1 MSNKRSPRHEV
12 ISLRLSEMR
21 VELLERCRRA
31 FADELARDVSLSEA
45 VFLALEDRATEMER
59 TAARAELLRTP
70 TASLAAIRRQWE
82 ARHGLSAPQWDVLV
96 EYVRIGA
103 DEDRRDPPLQPSIPS
118 RESDLALLDAFRSV
132 YEHRAD
138 PLSRHTWTYVGNL
151 GGSAPT
157 ADVLANQRPDQQP
170 QVVIQQV
177 ADRRAR
183 VLADEWE
190 RPGNI
195 GHCVWVAVREEGVD
209 GATLDQVLAPYWPV
223 LWRLAARGHWIRHN
237 HRPVRVTG
245 MDEGRRGGALIA
257 PQPISAGDF
266 TIAFAR
272 WSGGDP
278 LLTIASR
285 SRRMELEIARYPEL
299 AELRALSVSPDDRPW
314 IGRYYTVGDAP
325 AGARRLTVL
334 RRRLSLEFSHAEW
347 TTLTDLL
354 RRAWQIPALQSR
366 LAVLEQEYGEHG

>member
-1 MSNKRSPRHEV
+1 MSQGV
-12 ISLRLSEMR
+12 ALR
-21 VELLERCRRA
+21 VG
-31 FADELARDVSLSEA
+31 DVSLSEA
-45 VFLALEDRATEMER
+45 AFLALEDPATEMER
-59 TAARAELLRTP
+59 TAARAESFL
-70 TASLAAIRRQWE
+70 SVS
-82 ARHGLSAPQWDVLV
+82 ARCAWS
-96 EYVRIGA
+96 
-103 DEDRRDPPLQPSIPS
+103 
-118 RESDLALLDAFRSV
+118 
-132 YEHRAD
+132 
-138 PLSRHTWTYVGNL
+138 
-151 GGSAPT
+151 
-157 ADVLANQRPDQQP
+157 
-170 QVVIQQV
+170 
-177 ADRRAR
+177 
-183 VLADEWE
+183 
-190 RPGNI
+190 
-195 GHCVWVAVREEGVD
+195 AVREEGLD

-237 HRPVRVTG
+237 HRPIRGTG

>member
-1 MSNKRSPRHEV
+1 MPTKKSPRHEV
-12 ISLRLSEMR
+12 ISLRLSEAR

-31 FADELARDVSLSEA
+31 FADELGRDVSLSEA
-45 VFLALEDRATEMER
+45 AFLALEDRGTEMER
-59 TAARAELLRTP
+59 MAARSELLRTP
-70 TASLAAIRRQWE
+70 TTSLAAIRRQWE
-82 ARHGLSAPQWDVLV
+82 ARHGLSAPQWDLVV

-151 GGSAPT
+151 GGSAPPVD
-157 ADVLANQRPDQQP
+157 ALASQSPDQQA
-170 QVVIQQV
+170 QVVIEHV

-183 VLADEWE
+183 ILADEWE

-209 GATLDQVLAPYWPV
+209 SAMLDQVLAPYWPV
-223 LWRLAARGHWIRHN
+223 LWRLAARGHWIRHD

-245 MDEGRRGGALIA
+245 GGHRGAVLIA
-257 PQPISAGDF
+257 PPPISAGDF
-266 TIAFAR
+266 TIAFTR
-272 WSGGDP
+272 WSVGDL

-285 SRRMELEIARYPEL
+285 SRRMALEITRYPEL
-299 AELRALSVSPDDRPW
+299 AELRALSASPDDRPW
-314 IGRYYTVGDAP
+314 IGRYYTVEDAP
-325 AGARRLTVL
+325 AGAQRLTVR
-334 RRRLSLEFSHAEW
+334 RRRLSLEFSRAEW
-347 TTLTDLL
+347 TTVTGLL
-354 RRAWQIPALQSR
+354 RRAWQIPAVQYP
-366 LAVLEQEYGEHG
+366 LAALEQEYGEHG

>member
-1 MSNKRSPRHEV
+1 
-12 ISLRLSEMR
+12 
-21 VELLERCRRA
+21 
-31 FADELARDVSLSEA
+31 
-45 VFLALEDRATEMER
+45 
-59 TAARAELLRTP
+59 
-70 TASLAAIRRQWE
+70 
-82 ARHGLSAPQWDVLV
+82 LV

-132 YEHRAD
+132 DEHRAD

-157 ADVLANQRPDQQP
+157 VDRLASQPSDQQA
-170 QVVIQQV
+170 QVVIQHV

-183 VLADEWE
+183 VLVDAWE

-237 HRPVRVTG
+237 HRPVCVTG
-245 MDEGRRGGALIA
+245 MAEGRRGGALIA

-266 TIAFAR
+266 TIAFAE
-272 WSGGDP
+272 WSGGDL

-285 SRRMELEIARYPEL
+285 SRRMELEITRYPEL

-314 IGRYYTVGDAP
+314 IGRYYTVEDAP

-334 RRRLSLEFSHAEW
+334 RRRLSLEFSQAEW
-347 TTLTDLL
+347 TALTDLL

-366 LAVLEQEYGEHG
+366 LAALEQEYGEHG